1 MTRPGSTSVRAASPD
16 DGAAEVKELRF
27 RLRPVPPFRLD
38 LTVWALR
45 RRAHN
50 LIDCFDG
57 ETWRRVL
64 IVDGAPAQIAV
75 RQCASANDPEIE
87 VRAIGPGASQRD
99 QPRIARMVTA
109 MLGLEIDLRRFYSLA
124 RNDPALGPMAGRLRG
139 MKPVRFA
146 SRFEAFTNAVACQL
160 VSLTAGMHVV
170 NRVAQAY
177 GISCDYDGTRA
188 YAFPRAQDL
197 AGAEVERL
205 RELGLS
211 RNKARY
217 LINLGEIASSREAP
231 DFSAVETL
239 DDESAVAALCELN
252 GVGRWTA
259 EYVLLRGF
267 GRYRIFPGDDVG
279 GRNRLTEWLGLV
291 ELDYAGVKRALARW
305 SGWGGLI
312 YFHLLVDALAEQGL
326 VRA

>member
-1 MTRPGSTSVRAASPD
+1 M
-16 DGAAEVKELRF
+16 KELCF
-27 RLRPVPPFRLD
+27 RLKPLPPFRLD

-50 LIDCFDG
+50 VIDRFDG

-64 IVDGAPAQIAV
+64 MIGGAPALIAV
-75 RQCASANDPEIE
+75 RQCAPARDPQIE
-87 VRAIGPGASQRD
+87 VSASGPGASQRS
-99 QPRIARMVTA
+99 QPQIERVLTA
-109 MLGLEIDLRRFYSLA
+109 MLGLDIDLRPFYSLA
-124 RNDPALGPMAGRLRG
+124 RNDRVLGPLAKRLTG

-160 VSLTAGMHVV
+160 VSLTAGLHVV
-170 NRVAQAY
+170 NRIAAAY
-177 GISCDYDGTRA
+177 GVASDSAGTPA
-188 YAFPRAQDL
+188 YAFPEAEDIGR
-197 AGAEVERL
+197 AEVEKL

-217 LINLGEIASSREAP
+217 LIGLGEIASDREAP
-231 DFSAVETL
+231 DFSAIEPL
-239 DDESAVAALCELN
+239 DDDAAVAALCKFS

-279 GRNRLTEWLGLV
+279 GRNRLGEWLGLDD
-291 ELDYAGVKRALARW
+291 LDYAGVRQALARW
-305 SGWGGLI
+305 GGWGGLI

-326 VRA
+326 VHA

>member
-1 MTRPGSTSVRAASPD
+1 M
-16 DGAAEVKELRF
+16 KELRF
-27 RLRPVPPFRLD
+27 TLKAVAPFRLD

-50 LIDCFDG
+50 VVDRFDG

-64 IVDGAPAQIAV
+64 IVDGKAVEIAV
-75 RQCASANDPEIE
+75 HQRTAARDAEIE
-87 VRAIGPGASQRD
+87 VRAAGLGASERNQA
-99 QPRIARMVTA
+99 QIEHTLIA
-109 MLGLEIDLRRFYSLA
+109 MLGLDIDLHPFYSLA
-124 RNDPALGPMAGRLRG
+124 REDPALGPMAKRLRG

-170 NRVAQAY
+170 NRIAEAY
-177 GISCDYDGTRA
+177 GVASGPGA
-188 YAFPRAQDL
+188 YSFPRAQDI
-197 AGAEVERL
+197 AARANVERL

-217 LINLGEIASSREAP
+217 LIGLGEIASSREAP
-231 DFSAVETL
+231 DFGAIEPL
-239 DDESAVAALCELN
+239 DDDAAVAALCKLS

-259 EYVLLRGF
+259 EYALLRGF

-279 GRNRLTEWLGLV
+279 GRNRLSEWLGLS
-291 ELDYAGVKRALARW
+291 ELDYAGVKQALAKWR
-305 SGWGGLI
+305 GWGGLI
-312 YFHLLVDALAEQGL
+312 YFHLLVDALADQGL

>member
-1 MTRPGSTSVRAASPD
+1 M
-16 DGAAEVKELRF
+16 EELRF
-27 RLRPVPPFRLD
+27 RLRPIPPFRLD

-50 LIDCFDG
+50 AIDRFDG

-64 IVDGAPAQIAV
+64 IAGGAPVQIAV
-75 RQCASANDPEIE
+75 RQCAPPGDPVIE
-87 VRAIGPGASQRD
+87 VAAIGPGASQRN
-99 QPRIARMVTA
+99 QRAIERMLTS
-109 MLGLEIDLRRFYSLA
+109 MLGLGIDLRPFYSIA
-124 RNDPALGPMAGRLRG
+124 RKDPVLGPMANRLKG
-139 MKPVRFA
+139 MKPVRFS

-160 VSLTAGMHVV
+160 VSLTAGLHVV
-170 NRVAQAY
+170 NRIAETYGVA
-177 GISCDYDGTRA
+177 CDCGGAHER
-188 YAFPRAQDL
+188 AFPL
-197 AGAEVERL
+197 AEDIAHAEVETL
-205 RELGLS
+205 RQLGLS

-217 LINLGEIASSREAP
+217 LIGIAQAGCATEAP
-231 DFSAVETL
+231 DFGAIEPL
-239 DDESAVAALCELN
+239 DDDAAVAALCKLS

-279 GRNRLTEWLGLV
+279 GRNRLGEWLGLG
-291 ELDYAGVKRALARW
+291 ELDYANVRQALARW

-312 YFHLLVDALAEQGL
+312 YFHLLVDALADQGL